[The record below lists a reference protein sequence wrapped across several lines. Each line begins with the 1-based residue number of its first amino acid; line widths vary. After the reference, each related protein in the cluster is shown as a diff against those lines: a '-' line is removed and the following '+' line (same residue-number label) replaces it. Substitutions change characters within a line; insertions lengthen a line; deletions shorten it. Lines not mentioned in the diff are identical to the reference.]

1 MLNFT
6 FTFWVNIYT
15 MIAREEVTGEG
26 KRQLAVESSL
36 SLSLSASPSRRLIR
50 LLSSKSHLPTLV

>member
-15 MIAREEVTGEG
+15 MIGGEEGTGEG

-36 SLSLSASPSRRLIR
+36 SLSPSPSRRLIR